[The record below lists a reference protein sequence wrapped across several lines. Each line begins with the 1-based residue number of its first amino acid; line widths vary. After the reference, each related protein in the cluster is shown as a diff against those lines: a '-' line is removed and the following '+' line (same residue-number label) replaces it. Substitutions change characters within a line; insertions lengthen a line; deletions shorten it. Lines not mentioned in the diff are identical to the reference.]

1 MECGAAKLMRV
12 LVTGVAGFVGSH
24 LAEQLL
30 VEGHSVVGLDSFTD
44 YYPRSIKE
52 RNLSGLLEMRAFQF
66 HELDLRTDRL
76 GPALDGVE
84 VVINQ
89 AAMAGLM
96 RSWTDFEGYASC
108 NLLGLQRLIEA
119 AQLANVGRF
128 LQISTSS
135 VYGAN
140 AVGDEDAPTQPVS
153 PYGVTKLAAEKLL
166 LAHVATH
173 GLPAAI
179 LRYFSIYGPRQRPD
193 MAYNIFIEAL
203 IDGRPIVV
211 FGDGRQSR
219 SNTFV
224 SDAVD
229 ATVRAIKH
237 AEVGGIYN
245 IGGGEEV
252 ALRDAIGLIADELK
266 VEPQI
271 RYEAARPGDQRRTFA
286 DISRAREALGYVP
299 QVAPAQGLRAQ
310 VKWQAGLRSGATSGS

>member
-1 MECGAAKLMRV
+1 MRI

-24 LAEQLL
+24 VAEQLL
-30 VEGHSVVGLDSFTD
+30 ADGHDVVGLDSFTD
-44 YYPRSIKE
+44 YYARSTKE
-52 RNLSGLLEMRAFQF
+52 RNLSGLLGADRFSF
-66 HELDLRTDRL
+66 HELDLRHDQL
-76 GPALDGVE
+76 EAALEDVE
-84 VVINQ
+84 AVINE

-96 RSWTDFEGYASC
+96 RSWTDFESYASC

-119 AQLANVGRF
+119 TRFANVRRF
-128 LQISTSS
+128 IQISTSS
-135 VYGAN
+135 VYGAD
-140 AVGDEDAPTQPVS
+140 AVGDEDVPTRPVS

-166 LAHVATH
+166 LAHVAVN
-173 GLPAAI
+173 GFPAAI

-193 MAYNIFIEAL
+193 MAYNIFTEAL

-211 FGDGRQSR
+211 FGDGLQSR

-224 SDAVD
+224 SDAVA
-229 ATVRAIKH
+229 ATVSAIDR

-245 IGGGEEV
+245 IGGGEEI

-266 VEPQI
+266 VEPLI

-310 VKWQAGLRSGATSGS
+310 VQWQAGLRSGATSGS